1 MCMLDEDYTIILC
14 SPLFQYKDLPKST
27 QGQNP
32 HLQIPILQAFSLW
45 KDIVYKTK
53 RYINVSVYLLKET
66 KMLPVTWKNLF
77 TLQAYMVHLSE
88 ANTISARIL
97 FC

>member
-14 SPLFQYKDLPKST
+14 SPLVQFKDLPKSA

-32 HLQIPILQAFSLW
+32 HLQIPTPQAFSLW

-53 RYINVSVYLLKET
+53 QYINVNVYLLKET
-66 KMLPVTWKNLF
+66 KMLPVTCKNLF
-77 TLQAYMVHLSE
+77 TL
-88 ANTISARIL
+88 
-97 FC
+97 